1 MKKKNI
7 RKLLYAGIL
16 SLAIISFVPND
27 VYAGNYAT
35 EGSTDGHYSINL
47 LNGVKGQKYHVNNNS
62 FRDSNNSKEDDKKAS
77 NIGLNRLNKNVSLTV
92 KVSEYNGVEYSK
104 SDSGS
109 FFLEGSSNSNINT
122 YYPNITY
129 NAYVEKGSGSG
140 SHFRGTSIKNA
151 YLMKHQRIGY
161 NNLAFNSINGSNLNF
176 IQHAGSAPNN
186 KFMSQ
191 CTNHSTGC
199 SAGIGAEFSL
209 DNTDNTT
216 HWLTPGDY
224 GYNVG
229 TAHVRVGSSN
239 SYIMD
244 YTSINSNS
252 ASAADTAGL
261 ESGTQRLHLISET
274 KAFELFGFAAGTH
287 EAVDIKD
294 DNGNLI
300 MRIPVDSV
308 GVLRGPRS
316 RVSNMVFETKLI
328 PNSSYATFVVP
339 QDTKSDIDTYNIV
352 NKIQNG
358 KDTQRKITRLANG
371 RFVVKRNLTS
381 IIGYSSYIAS
391 KLDGGLGT
399 ASKENEKKMLSLCSQ
414 FTTYNAGK
422 PLEIKVGNKTITVP
436 NACETDKS
444 VGATIAV
451 LAGNGTNIGNEAD
464 YTFNIL
470 KPDKASLYYS
480 LNSDI
485 AEYNETRKIIS
496 KASAYAYS
504 NKEITGTN
512 TVNNTRKYYYSNID
526 KDIVTVDATFKLNRN
541 NWILFKDTSENN
553 HNWSTTVAT
562 NGIIGLQ
569 AVAKKT
575 NYTDSDQYIKVG
587 NKNRKYFFDSQG
599 DIAYAGSTGGSH
611 LLSNDFMVDAVYGR
625 VQAQFVHSNNADVQ
639 NGDNRYMY
647 NGNTSGFNAIENTI
661 IGFAYPTLKGSTLIK
676 AEDTLK
682 GYKLKEVNTPTNTN
696 ISAEDAGGGNFKI
709 SITNETAYPIYS
721 VNEANI
727 KSNYTSKGDR
737 VAYTQNGSQTLEA
750 ITKTW
755 EQNKYTV
762 HFITNY
768 GYVMSSTD
776 SNSPKTLT
784 DLNGSDRH
792 SFKGKANSSDITF
805 TSLANDQPNGAG
817 VGDACSAGVV
827 GNPDGTAKSVN
838 IGGVTYTYYDKVY
851 AFGSELYTNSMPN
864 VYLRKPGTNAVNNT
878 YKTARANNPSD
889 NTGCVWYIATVGSDG
904 KLQCTFADDD
914 NLFQYLTGFK
924 QENRANSQVAIDL
937 DDGAEIYVVAY
948 WAPTKNK
955 FYLVGDDGIVYVPDS
970 ADTSTPIT
978 STDPKAYK
986 AYRNATNNKGDLH
999 SDLNGD
1005 GRANE
1010 LINYVDKFG
1019 SGNSGNKFSLGKGLE
1034 CSYDDTKKLY
1044 YVEIYNDATF
1054 DKYGKFAGMEEGA
1067 VYENGT
1073 IMFPTGDTCYG
1084 YTFDR
1089 PNRRKY
1095 DENNNPASWLQWTRF
1110 VVQSGNDD
1118 TDDKIRKI
1126 RDEKNY
1132 VSWIENTNTLTGNVT
1147 HINLP
1152 ASYAENANSGICL
1165 KITGTQLYT
1174 FNGAINDGYD
1184 YGTNED
1190 TDNEVFLY
1198 ATWFPNTYQIEYD
1211 GNNNWN
1217 YNEILRG
1224 GSDAGNKHVESN
1236 IYYNKTIN
1244 LFDGFKRDSSATDNT
1259 YNIAGQKLHDNKGNK
1274 DDLDEWKL
1282 LGYWSTSHGNV
1293 NSRINSGAEKQVG
1306 NVTFDISLNGNNR
1319 SEFNM
1324 TPGNPVRGLVD
1335 SGSISLKAIW
1345 RRAVAVSYDLNGGKT
1360 VENKFLLNNAGDKS
1374 SGNDTKLYVAGYMW
1388 NDDVSIKLKVPYGE
1402 VTNNG
1407 VNDSIKKDGYRFIGW
1422 ALDEVGADGTG
1433 SYKTYTDGDKVIK
1446 SVNSRLT
1453 CNENPDVLDSDSTPD
1468 LNEALNTIERYLESF
1483 TPDGN
1488 VYVDIDSVVGDKPN
1502 LVAGWDI
1509 TGEQERWN
1517 AGDRSKGCN
1526 GRLEIS
1532 RSVFNV
1538 GDGANNPFSTKVG
1551 NSEATGNNPYIDY
1564 GCGLPSKN
1572 LDVYAYKNMIGDL
1585 NNDNGYSK
1593 DEEIDVTN
1601 SVVAHAMWEGILQA
1615 RVTYSI
1621 QNDERKTLQYSAMN
1635 KDNYESSYIKRE
1647 YNGNGTVLCGSLLEN
1662 SGKLGNDITKAADAI
1677 DSVQGGNLF
1686 ETSVSETTA
1695 ITDLPDLVMVRQY
1708 SSKDVYLD
1716 SDGKLVKRGSGSEDT
1731 TLDRQYSF
1739 DNESKTWSSPI
1750 SRLTL
1755 AEAVKG
1761 TYESQNDFLNKPENS
1776 EASED
1781 SGLAVVGKI
1790 GSGDEN
1796 KTTLISALNGFNANN
1811 QNKYYGF
1818 YRQNMFSGS
1827 PKLSVDN
1834 YDQLYVKYKEYIP
1847 LYLHYTMNPNANDRK
1862 FLTKCTRGEG
1872 GSYVIQTEL
1881 RKFSF
1886 YYSVHSSNNTGNEYK
1901 AETIRIP
1908 VRLNIYASET
1918 NTSGPVPPVPNPPSD
1933 GGKGGNDPS
1942 HPTSQGGGVKS
1953 TLDLPEQTQ

>member
-1 MKKKNI
+1 MKRKNI
-7 RKLLYAGIL
+7 RKLLYVGIL
-16 SLAIISFVPND
+16 SLAITSFVPSD

-35 EGSTDGHYSINL
+35 SGSTDGHWDINL
-47 LNGVKGQKYHVNNNS
+47 TNH
-62 FRDSNNSKEDDKKAS
+62 RAS
-77 NIGLNRLNKNVSLTV
+77 SESYRLPSYSSLTT
-92 KVSEYNGVEYSK
+92 KKKGISLIISIEK
-104 SDSGS
+104 TDSVGFIDNGS
-109 FFLEGSSNSNINT
+109 FFKEVPLSVSTTKNLNPSVTYNEYVKLGKNADKGYDGSSIAN
-122 YYPNITY
+122 
-129 NAYVEKGSGSG
+129 G
-140 SHFRGTSIKNA
+140 R
-151 YLMKHQRIGY
+151 LMRNQKVGY
-161 NNLAFNSINGSNLNF
+161 QSLSFNGDTDNDLSF
-176 IQHAGSAPNN
+176 EQHAGNN
-186 KFMSQ
+186 GDTFMHPCIHVGGNS
-191 CTNHSTGC
+191 GC
-199 SAGIGAEFSL
+199 SAAVGGEFGLINGDNRCHWISAGTLGLEPHDKSEAKIDRVNTSYIHNEGYLASNSYSAAEDTLKHGTQVLNLISTTHAHLVFGIAHGNHTNN
-209 DNTDNTT
+209 NTDNIEVK
-216 HWLTPGDY
+216 HNPVINDGLTFK
-224 GYNVG
+224 
-229 TAHVRVGSSN
+229 
-239 SYIMD
+239 
-244 YTSINSNS
+244 
-252 ASAADTAGL
+252 AAL
-261 ESGTQRLHLISET
+261 T
-274 KAFELFGFAAGTH
+274 K
-287 EAVDIKD
+287 
-294 DNGNLI
+294 
-300 MRIPVDSV
+300 
-308 GVLRGPRS
+308 
-316 RVSNMVFETKLI
+316 
-328 PNSSYATFVVP
+328 NSSYATFVIP
-339 QDTKSDIDTYNIV
+339 QDTSTIRTDTYNIISNV
-352 NKIQNG
+352 GTGDKYKKI
-358 KDTQRKITRLANG
+358 KTLAKG
-371 RFVVKRNLTS
+371 RYVIKRNL
-381 IIGYSSYIAS
+381 G
-391 KLDGGLGT
+391 
-399 ASKENEKKMLSLCSQ
+399 
-414 FTTYNAGK
+414 
-422 PLEIKVGNKTITVP
+422 
-436 NACETDKS
+436 
-444 VGATIAV
+444 
-451 LAGNGTNIGNEAD
+451 
-464 YTFNIL
+464 NIL
-470 KPDKASLYYS
+470 KYSNDIKKNLGIQTNGDTDSLLQVASQFATYSAGDNLKVGSQNVTSKCGSDPSVGTSVAMIAADGNNIGKKAGDSNTDSIMYKINAS
-480 LNSDI
+480 TP
-485 AEYNETRKIIS
+485 YNETRKIIP
-496 KASAYAYS
+496 KISAVSYYNEKVIGA
-504 NKEITGTN
+504 N
-512 TVNNTRKYYYSNID
+512 TVNGRSYYQSAIKGTTVEEKSTFDLYS
-526 KDIVTVDATFKLNRN
+526 K
-541 NWILFKDTSENN
+541 NWILYQDTKKSEHDFKRTYL
-553 HNWSTTVAT
+553 T
-562 NGIIGLQ
+562 NGISSVY
-569 AVAKKT
+569 AVSKPT
-575 NYTDSDQYIKVG
+575 TYVDSNQ
-587 NKNRKYFFDSQG
+587 KNSATGSTYFFSSQG
-599 DIAYAGSTGGSH
+599 DITYKGNDKKGSYA
-611 LLSNDFMVDAVYGR
+611 LANDFVVDSVYGF
-625 VQAQFVHSNNADVQ
+625 VQAQALEDAGKDSGETAH
-639 NGDNRYMY
+639 MY
-647 NGNTSGFNAIENTI
+647 RANTNGFNAIENTTFCI
-661 IGFAYPTLKGSTLIK
+661 ANPCLGGSTSITAK
-676 AEDTLK
+676 DDMH
-682 GYKLKEVNTPTNTN
+682 GYKFSKVNTPANTS
-696 ISAEDAGGGNFKI
+696 ISAESVDKNTFKI
-709 SITNETAYPIYS
+709 TIKDTTAYPVYS
-721 VNEANI
+721 VDETLV
-727 KSNYTSKGDR
+727 KSKYMSKSDKQLYTKNS
-737 VAYTQNGSQTLEA
+737 SQTLEA

-768 GYVMSSTD
+768 GYVMSSTGKND
-776 SNSPKTLT
+776 KQLT
-784 DLNGSDRH
+784 NLDGSDRH
-792 SFKGKANSSDITF
+792 SFKGEAKSSDVTF
-805 TSLANDQPNGAG
+805 TSLANDQPYGAG
-817 VGDACSAGVV
+817 VGYGCSTGVV
-827 GNPDGTAKSVN
+827 GNNNGTAKSVN

-851 AFGSELYTNSMPN
+851 AFGSELYRNSMPN

-924 QENRANSQVAIDL
+924 QESKTNSQVAIDL
-937 DDGAEIYVVAY
+937 ADGAEIYVVAY

-955 FYLVGDDGIVYVPDS
+955 FYLVGDDGVVYVPDS
-970 ADTSTPIT
+970 ANQSTPIT
-978 STDPKAYK
+978 DTDPNAYM
-986 AYRNATNNKGDLH
+986 AYRNVTNNKGDLH

-1005 GRANE
+1005 KRANE
-1010 LINYVDKFG
+1010 LINYVDKFRSG
-1019 SGNSGNKFSLGKGLE
+1019 SSGSKFSLGKGLE
-1034 CSYDDTKKLY
+1034 CNYDATKKLY
-1044 YVEIYNDATF
+1044 YVEIFNDATF
-1054 DKYGKFAGMEEGA
+1054 DKYGKFAGMEDGA

-1073 IMFPTGDTCYG
+1073 IIFPTGDTCYG

-1095 DENNNPASWLQWTRF
+1095 DGNNNPASWLQWTRF
-1110 VVQSGNDD
+1110 VLRSDYNLS
-1118 TDDKIRKI
+1118 DKDKQI

-1132 VSWIENTNTLTGNVT
+1132 VSWIDTTNTLTNNVKHENVPT
-1147 HINLP
+1147 
-1152 ASYAENANSGICL
+1152 SYAGNANSGICVRV
-1165 KITGTQLYT
+1165 TGTELYK

-1184 YGTNED
+1184 YGTAAD

-1217 YNEILRG
+1217 YNEILRS

-1306 NVTFDISLNGNNR
+1306 NVMFDIAVNGSSR
-1319 SEFNM
+1319 TEFNL

-1345 RRAVAVSYDLNGGKT
+1345 RRAVAVSYELNGGKT
-1360 VENKFLLNNAGDKS
+1360 VENKFLLNSAGDKS

-1402 VTNNG
+1402 VTKNG

-1422 ALDEVGADGTG
+1422 ALDEAGADGTG
-1433 SYKTYTDGDKVIK
+1433 SYKTYTDGDAVIK
-1446 SVNSRLT
+1446 SVNSRLNCT
-1453 CNENPDVLDSDSTPD
+1453 ENPDMIDSAGTPD
-1468 LNEALNTIERYLESF
+1468 LNEALNTIERYHESF

-1488 VYVDIDSVVGDKPN
+1488 VYVDIDSAVGDKPN
-1502 LVAGWDI
+1502 LVTSWDI

-1526 GRLEIS
+1526 GRLEIES
-1532 RSVFNV
+1532 SVFDV
-1538 GDGANNPFSTKVG
+1538 GDSANNPFSTKVV
-1551 NSEATGNNPYIDY
+1551 NSEATGNSPYVDY

-1572 LDVYAYKNMIGDL
+1572 LDVYAAKNMRGDL
-1585 NNDNGYSK
+1585 NNTSGYSK

-1647 YNGNGTVLCGSLLEN
+1647 YNGSGTVLCGSLLEN

-1695 ITDLPDLVMVRQY
+1695 ITDLVDLVMVRQY
-1708 SSKDVYLD
+1708 SSKDVYVD
-1716 SDGKLVKRGSGSEDT
+1716 SDGKLVKRGSGSENT

-1739 DNESKTWSSPI
+1739 DDASKKWSSPI

-1761 TYESQNDFLNKPENS
+1761 TYENQNDLLNKPENS

-1790 GSGDEN
+1790 GSGDGN

-1827 PKLSVDN
+1827 PKLAVDN

-1862 FLTKCTRGEG
+1862 FLTKCARGEG

-1886 YYSVHSSNNTGNEYK
+1886 YYSVHSSNSTGNEYK
-1901 AETIRIP
+1901 AETVRIP

-1918 NTSGPVPPVPNPPSD
+1918 NTSGPVPPVPDPPSG

>member
-7 RKLLYAGIL
+7 RKLLCTAML
-16 SLAIISFVPND
+16 SLAVASLMPNE

-35 EGSTDGHYSINL
+35 DGSTDGHWNINL
-47 LNGVKGQKYHVNNNS
+47 
-62 FRDSNNSKEDDKKAS
+62 
-77 NIGLNRLNKNVSLTV
+77 T
-92 KVSEYNGVEYSK
+92 
-104 SDSGS
+104 
-109 FFLEGSSNSNINT
+109 
-122 YYPNITY
+122 
-129 NAYVEKGSGSG
+129 
-140 SHFRGTSIKNA
+140 
-151 YLMKHQRIGY
+151 
-161 NNLAFNSINGSNLNF
+161 
-176 IQHAGSAPNN
+176 NN
-186 KFMSQ
+186 K
-191 CTNHSTGC
+191 
-199 SAGIGAEFSL
+199 A
-209 DNTDNTT
+209 
-216 HWLTPGDY
+216 
-224 GYNVG
+224 
-229 TAHVRVGSSN
+229 SSN
-239 SYIMD
+239 SYNLPEYSSLTTKKKGISL
-244 YTSINSNS
+244 TISIEK
-252 ASAADTAGL
+252 T
-261 ESGTQRLHLISET
+261 
-274 KAFELFGFAAGTH
+274 
-287 EAVDIKD
+287 
-294 DNGNLI
+294 
-300 MRIPVDSV
+300 DSV
-308 GVLRGPRS
+308 GFVADGSFFKEVPLSISTTKNLNPSVTYNEYVKLGENADKGYDGS
-316 RVSNMVFETKLI
+316 SIANGILMKNQKVGYQGLSFNGDTANDLSFEQHAGNNGDTFMHPCNHFGDNSGCSAAVGGEFGLINGDNRCHWISAGAFGLNIDTSEKLI
-328 PNSSYATFVVP
+328 EGVNTSYIHNEGYLTSNSYSAAEDALKHGTQVLNLISTTHAHLVFGIAKGNHTNNNKDTITVSHNPVIDNGLTFKAALTKNSSYATFVIP
-339 QDTKSDIDTYNIV
+339 QDTSKKADTYNIV
-352 NKIQNG
+352 SNVG
-358 KDTQRKITRLANG
+358 EEDVRKIKTLVKG
-371 RFVVKRNLTS
+371 RYVIKRNL
-381 IIGYSSYIAS
+381 G
-391 KLDGGLGT
+391 
-399 ASKENEKKMLSLCSQ
+399 
-414 FTTYNAGK
+414 
-422 PLEIKVGNKTITVP
+422 
-436 NACETDKS
+436 
-444 VGATIAV
+444 
-451 LAGNGTNIGNEAD
+451 
-464 YTFNIL
+464 NIL
-470 KPDKASLYYS
+470 KYSNTVKKNLGIQTNGNKNSLLQVVSQFATYS
-480 LNSDI
+480 SGNTLKVGSQQITSKCESDPSVGTSVAMIAADGNNIGKKYGSTTEDSILYTLNSSTPYD
-485 AEYNETRKIIS
+485 ETRKIIP
-496 KASAYAYS
+496 KISAVSYYNEKVIGAKSVNNRQYY
-504 NKEITGTN
+504 NKVINSN
-512 TVNNTRKYYYSNID
+512 TVEKESTFNVYNNG
-526 KDIVTVDATFKLNRN
+526 
-541 NWILFKDTSENN
+541 WILYQDTKKNG
-553 HNWSTTVAT
+553 HNLSNSTLT
-562 NGIIGLQ
+562 NGISSVY
-569 AVAKKT
+569 AVAKST
-575 NYTDSDQYIKVG
+575 TYTDSNQKDNTTG
-587 NKNRKYFFDSQG
+587 NNYFFSSQG
-599 DIAYAGSTGGSH
+599 DITYNGNPNNGSYA
-611 LLSNDFMVDAVYGR
+611 LANDFVVDTVYGF
-625 VQAQFVHSNNADVQ
+625 VQAQALEDAGKDEGETAH
-639 NGDNRYMY
+639 MY
-647 NGNTSGFNAIENTI
+647 RANTSGLNAIENTTFCI
-661 IGFAYPTLKGSTLIK
+661 ANPCLSGSTSITAK
-676 AEDTLK
+676 DYMH
-682 GYKLKEVNTPTNTN
+682 GYKLSEVNTPANTN
-696 ISAEDAGGGNFKI
+696 ISAESIDKDNFKI
-709 SITNETAYPIYS
+709 TITNNTAYPIYS
-721 VNEANI
+721 VNRALV
-727 KSNYTSKGDR
+727 SSHYMSKNDKQL
-737 VAYTQNGSQTLEA
+737 YTQNGSQTLEA

-768 GYVMSSTD
+768 GYVMSSTE
-776 SNSPKTLT
+776 SNSNKTLT
-784 DLNGSDRH
+784 NLDGSDKH
-792 SFKGKANSSDITF
+792 SFKGEATSSDVTF
-805 TSLANDQPNGAG
+805 TNASSANQPNGAG
-817 VGDACSAGVV
+817 VSIGCDNGV
-827 GNPDGTAKSVN
+827 NGTAKSVN

-924 QENRANSQVAIDL
+924 QESKTNSQVAIDL

-955 FYLVGDDGIVYVPDS
+955 FYLVGDDGVVYVPDS
-970 ADTSTPIT
+970 ADASTPIT
-978 STDPKAYK
+978 STDPKAYL

-1005 GRANE
+1005 GKANE
-1010 LINYVDKFG
+1010 LMNYVDKFR
-1019 SGNSGNKFSLGKGLE
+1019 SGNSGSKFSLGKGLE
-1034 CSYDDTKKLY
+1034 CNYDATKKLY
-1044 YVEIYNDATF
+1044 YVEIFNDATF

-1073 IMFPTGDTCYG
+1073 IIFPTGDTCYG

-1110 VVQSGNDD
+1110 VVPSGND
-1118 TDDKIRKI
+1118 TDDKLL

-1132 VSWIENTNTLTGNVT
+1132 VSWIETTNTLTGNVKHT
-1147 HINLP
+1147 NLP
-1152 ASYAENANSGICL
+1152 ESYARNANSGVCL
-1165 KITGTQLYT
+1165 KVTGTQLYK

-1184 YGTNED
+1184 YGTVAD

-1306 NVTFDISLNGNNR
+1306 NVMFDISLNRNSR
-1319 SEFNM
+1319 SEFNL

-1345 RRAVAVSYDLNGGKT
+1345 RRAVAVSYELNGGKT

-1374 SGNDTKLYVAGYMW
+1374 SGNDTKLYAAGYMW

-1402 VTNNG
+1402 VTKNG

-1422 ALDEVGADGTG
+1422 ALDEAGADGTG
-1433 SYKTYTDGDKVIK
+1433 SYKTYTDGDTVIK
-1446 SVNSRLT
+1446 SVNSRLN

-1526 GRLEIS
+1526 GRIEIPS
-1532 RSVFNV
+1532 SVFDV

-1551 NSEATGNNPYIDY
+1551 NSEATGNNPYVEY

-1572 LDVYAYKNMIGDL
+1572 LDVYASKNMRGDL
-1585 NNDNGYSK
+1585 NNDSGYSK
-1593 DEEIDVTN
+1593 NEEIDVTN

-1695 ITDLPDLVMVRQY
+1695 ITDLADLVMVRQY

-1750 SRLTL
+1750 SKLTL

-1761 TYESQNDFLNKPENS
+1761 TYESHNDLLNKPENS

-1790 GSGDEN
+1790 GSGDGN

-1862 FLTKCTRGEG
+1862 FLTKCARGEG
-1872 GSYVIQTEL
+1872 GYYVIQTEL

-1918 NTSGPVPPVPNPPSD
+1918 NTSGPVPPVPDPPSGGGK